1 MKRHSDHRKMKNR
14 KKLIHFLS
22 FALVNIFL
30 INTCVQTLVSEVN
43 LRNNKI
49 SQHQTAKKADTAV
62 VEEDSENEDKE
73 DLIQLGD
80 ITFFLQTFL
89 IADHHYSFQQHFKN
103 VQYLSHPTSP
113 LFLKNKIFRI

>member
-1 MKRHSDHRKMKNR
+1 MKNR

-30 INTCVQTLVSEVN
+30 INTCVQTFVSEVN

-62 VEEDSENEDKE
+62 VEEDNENEDKP
-73 DLIQLGD
+73 DVIQLGD

-89 IADHHYSFQQHFKN
+89 IADHHYSFQQNYKCLHAFMK
-103 VQYLSHPTSP
+103 TASP
-113 LFLKNKIFRI
+113 LFLKNRIIRI